1 MADLNSG
8 AHSQIIPGKN
18 IKLFREKTGL
28 TQEALSEKLDISVQ
42 HLSNI
47 ERGRRFVTAELLDR
61 ISDAF
66 DITFSDL
73 FIDNIPAQSTK
84 QKTQTKRIASIID
97 NEILDFHIKIKK
109 RIIDSL

>member
-61 ISDAF
+61 IVDVF

-73 FIDNIPAQSTK
+73 FIDNLPIQTSR
-84 QKTQTKRIASIID
+84 QKSQAKRIAAIID